1 MGGRWGVRAWAHATG
16 EGRWEKALGGAWA
29 MRGPYFFLLC
39 AAGVGE
45 DEGRSVARPSR
56 DKW

>member
-1 MGGRWGVRAWAHATG
+1 
-16 EGRWEKALGGAWA
+16 

-39 AAGVGE
+39 AAVVGE